1 MSDFGQNQ
9 DSFMLF
15 DESLLNLY
23 DEQFKYGTFK
33 SLISKKYDKSNALM
47 NHIFNS
53 IDDDSDEDVS
63 LVVDLSDELKEK
75 YKQGLVRFDKDK
87 NGNMYA
93 QLRDDNGHYGKKLNI
108 KEEVKEQDLILA
120 TQLNAVKDVLN
131 EIVDTLEN
139 IEECVNSVLLGLH
152 NDRVG
157 LYYSGLS
164 LYLEALQVTDLSLKS
179 ELIAQ
184 SLKSLNDSQA
194 QIIQEF
200 KSEIA
205 YLKSSDFKKS
215 KKKKYE
221 ILSEKMQNIHE
232 CYQTINRIITL
243 KAMIYFDN
251 NQLSSMMMV
260 CTEYQRF
267 IDVIVKPNAGF
278 LIECDPRE
286 DKLINGI
293 WSKRA
298 NTLIKYKGVQNQ
310 LRNIQYIGLEDN

>member
-1 MSDFGQNQ
+1 MSYFDQREN
-9 DSFMLF
+9 SILLL

-23 DEQFKYGTFK
+23 DEQFEYSSFK
-33 SLISKKYDKSNALM
+33 SIISNKYNQSNAFM
-47 NHIFNS
+47 NHLFDS
-53 IDDDSDEDVS
+53 VEQDDDVT

-75 YKQGLVRFDKDK
+75 YKQGLLRFDKDK

-93 QLRDDNGHYGKKLNI
+93 QLRDEKNRYGKKLNI
-108 KEEVKEQDLILA
+108 KEQVNEKDLIIA
-120 TQLNAVKDVLN
+120 SQLNIIKDVLDD
-131 EIVDTLEN
+131 IVDTLEN
-139 IEECVNSVLLGLH
+139 IEENINHILMEFH

-164 LYLEALQVTDLSLKS
+164 LYLEALQINDASLRN

-200 KSEIA
+200 KSDITF
-205 YLKSSDFKKS
+205 LRSPQFNKIKRKKHDC
-215 KKKKYE
+215 
-221 ILSEKMQNIHE
+221 LVEKMQNIHE
-232 CYQTINRIITL
+232 CFQTINRIVTL

-251 NQLSSMMMV
+251 NQLNSMMMV

-267 IDVIVKPNAGF
+267 IDVVIKPNVGF
-278 LIECDPRE
+278 LIECDPRD

-298 NTLIKYKGVQNQ
+298 NALLDYKRIQKE
-310 LRNIQYIGLEDN
+310 LRAIQYKTEAN

>member
-1 MSDFGQNQ
+1 MSGFSESQ
-9 DSFMLF
+9 DTFMLF

-33 SLISKKYDKSNALM
+33 SLIEKKYDKSNEFM

-53 IDDDSDEDVS
+53 IDDNSEEDVN

-75 YKQGLVRFDKDK
+75 YKQGLIRFDKDK
-87 NGNMYA
+87 DGNMYA
-93 QLRDDNGHYGKKLNI
+93 QLRDEKGHYGKKLNI
-108 KEEVKEQDLILA
+108 KEEIKEQDLILVA
-120 TQLNAVKDVLN
+120 QLNAVKDVLD

-139 IEECVNSVLLGLH
+139 IEECVTNVLLGLH

-164 LYLEALQVTDLSLKS
+164 IYLEALQVNDLSLKN

-184 SLKSLNDSQA
+184 ALKSLNDSQA

-200 KSEIA
+200 KSDIA

-221 ILSEKMQNIHE
+221 ILSNKMQNIHE

-251 NQLSSMMMV
+251 DQLASMMMV
-260 CTEYQRF
+260 CTEYQHF
-267 IDVIVKPNAGF
+267 IDMVIKPNAGF

-298 NTLIKYKGVQNQ
+298 NTLIKYKKIQNQ
-310 LRNIQYIGLEDN
+310 LRSIQYIGLEDN